1 MIPAKVQGVLNRFR
15 KKKKY
20 SCKDDLRKLQLN
32 MEN

>member
-15 KKKKY
+15 KKNY
-20 SCKDDLRKLQLN
+20 GCKDDLRKLQLN